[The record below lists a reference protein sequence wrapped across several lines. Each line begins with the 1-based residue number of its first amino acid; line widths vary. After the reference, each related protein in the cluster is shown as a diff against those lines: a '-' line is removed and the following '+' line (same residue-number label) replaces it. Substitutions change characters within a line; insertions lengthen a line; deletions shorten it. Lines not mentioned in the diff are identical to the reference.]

1 MGALFVMSSLRL
13 KTREREQDTTRGVGS
28 TKKVSRS
35 SFYAYLKRCPFS
47 RQMRMRRY
55 RYSLFISIIDIHI
68 RKTIGWAMGRR
79 KQDRLVIDAFKQ
91 AYHRK
96 GSKEGLI
103 VHTDQ
108 GS

>member
-55 RYSLFISIIDIHI
+55 RYSLFISIYRYSYQKDYWLGNG
-68 RKTIGWAMGRR
+68 KTEAR
-79 KQDRLVIDAFKQ
+79 
-91 AYHRK
+91 
-96 GSKEGLI
+96 
-103 VHTDQ
+103 
-108 GS
+108 